1 MVQIATKKQMNNEPS
16 APVLGMT
23 IQILV
28 LYKDKSPVQSYKLSA
43 PSKMLNKIPDN
54 HDKVSH

>member
-1 MVQIATKKQMNNEPS
+1 MAQTATKKQMNNEPS

-28 LYKDKSPVQSYKLSA
+28 LYKDKRPVQSYKLSSVLPA
-43 PSKMLNKIPDN
+43 KC
-54 HDKVSH
+54 

>member
-1 MVQIATKKQMNNEPS
+1 MNNEPS

-23 IQILV
+23 IQISII
-28 LYKDKSPVQSYKLSA
+28 YKDKSA